1 MPRLTVAHDF
11 ICPWCWVAWEQ
22 ARKLKAEF
30 PALELDWVGFE
41 LLPEGL
47 EYNPPAPHP
56 DEARKPRV
64 PGRFDLLLLAEGLT
78 LPQRTRPRSVSRR
91 ALEGVEFAKEAGK
104 ADAYLGGVY
113 HAYWEEDRDIA
124 DLTVLT
130 EIAEQSGLDI
140 GGFLDALERRTYRDR
155 VVEYDDPAHAAGVWN
170 VPTWM
175 FPEEWVAEQPYSV
188 VRALAERFVKAH
200 ETHPPL
206 D

>member
-22 ARKLKAEF
+22 AKKLAVDF
-30 PALELDWVGFE
+30 PTLELNWVGYE

-47 EYNPPAPHP
+47 EYTPSPPDP
-56 DEARKPRV
+56 EAAKKPRI

-78 LPQRTRPRSVSRR
+78 VPKRTRSYSHSRR
-91 ALEGVEFAKEAGK
+91 ALEGVEFAKAAGK
-104 ADAYLGGVY
+104 GDAYLGAVY

-124 DLTVLT
+124 DMAVLT
-130 EIAEQSGLDI
+130 EIAAQAGLDVDA
-140 GGFLDALERRTYRDR
+140 FTRALEERTYRDT

-175 FPEEWVAEQPYSV
+175 FPEEWVAEQPYV
-188 VRALAERFVKAH
+188 VVHEMAARFVAKGAR
-200 ETHPPL
+200 
-206 D
+206 

>member
-22 ARKLKAEF
+22 AKKLAVEF
-30 PALELDWVGFE
+30 PTLQLNWVGYE

-47 EYNPPAPHP
+47 EYTPSVPDPNAPK
-56 DEARKPRV
+56 KPRI
-64 PGRFDLLLLAEGLT
+64 PSRFELFLLAEGLKV
-78 LPQRTRPRSVSRR
+78 PKRTRSFSYSRQ
-91 ALEGVEFAKEAGK
+91 ALEGVEFAKAAGK
-104 ADAYLGGVY
+104 ADAYIGAVY

-124 DLTVLT
+124 DIAVLADV
-130 EIAEQSGLDI
+130 AEKAGLDVAA
-140 GGFLDALERRTYRDR
+140 FTKALEERTYRDA

-175 FPEEWVAEQPYSV
+175 FPEEWVAEQPYVV
-188 VRALAERFVKAH
+188 VREMAERFV
-200 ETHPPL
+200 EQNP

>member
-22 ARKLKAEF
+22 AKKLAVDCPTLK
-30 PALELDWVGFE
+30 LDWVGFE

-47 EYNPPAPHP
+47 AYNPPAPDLNAP
-56 DEARKPRV
+56 QKPRV
-64 PGRFDLLLLAEGLT
+64 PSRFELFLLAEGLT
-78 LPQRTRPRSVSRR
+78 VPKRSRSFSRSR
-91 ALEGVEFAKEAGK
+91 QALEGVEFAKAAGK
-104 ADAYLGGVY
+104 ADAYLDAVY

-124 DLTVLT
+124 ERAVLK
-130 EIAEQSGLDI
+130 EIAAKAGLDVEA
-140 GGFLDALERRTYRDR
+140 FARALEERTYRDR

-175 FPEEWVAEQPYSV
+175 FPEEWVAEQTYTV
-188 VRALAERFVKAH
+188 VRAMALRHIER
-200 ETHPPL
+200 EP